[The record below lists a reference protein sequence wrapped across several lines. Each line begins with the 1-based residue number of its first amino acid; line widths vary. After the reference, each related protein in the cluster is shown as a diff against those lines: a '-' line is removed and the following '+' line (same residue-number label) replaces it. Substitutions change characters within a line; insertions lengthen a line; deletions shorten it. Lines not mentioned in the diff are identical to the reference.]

1 MPDPDTDS
9 KKGLTQEEAGR
20 RLESQGENILKKGKE
35 KNFWDMV
42 QEQINDPMIF
52 ILFVA
57 AAISMLLREFSEY
70 GDHSGGDP
78 SEYGCRCV
86 SGRKSSESYGSA
98 EEDHCSG
105 SPCEKRRGVPE
116 DPGGPSGKG
125 GPGEGRGRRSG
136 AGRYPASQGK
146 GTVRRRICAY
156 GGIPPCAE
164 VLPAF
169 TARSACGGEA
179 EHAFYVFS
187 DHERQRRRDRYRNRN
202 GYRTG
207 EDRSYD
213 QPGHRGTH
221 SSSEEAGGSGENPE
235 HYRCGI
241 LSGLICAGGCSST
254 GICSRCSFWRFL
266 WL

>member
-1 MPDPDTDS
+1 
-9 KKGLTQEEAGR
+9 
-20 RLESQGENILKKGKE
+20 
-35 KNFWDMV
+35 
-42 QEQINDPMIF
+42 
-52 ILFVA
+52 
-57 AAISMLLREFSEY
+57 MLLREFS
-70 GDHSGGDP
+70 DTVIILAVIP

-169 TARSACGGEA
+169 TARSACGGRGGTC
-179 EHAFYVFS
+179 FLCLL
-187 DHERQRRRDRYRNRN
+187 
-202 GYRTG
+202 
-207 EDRSYD
+207 RS
-213 QPGHRGTH
+213 
-221 SSSEEAGGSGENPE
+221 
-235 HYRCGI
+235 
-241 LSGLICAGGCSST
+241 
-254 GICSRCSFWRFL
+254 
-266 WL
+266 